1 MEPKRILFKGLT
13 RKLLDFLD
21 PLFHSTPTLLPL
33 WLFFLCKDKAEIL
46 CEVLNR
52 AGGFPCGIV
61 VKNRPAMQ
69 DTMVWSLGQEEPLEK
84 EMTTHSSILAWRI
97 PWTGE
102 PDGLHSPWGRRVRHD
117 WETNTFAG
125 IELRFRDHY
134 SFPGSSDGKVSDCNV
149 GDLGLIPG
157 SGRSPGEG
165 NDNHSSI
172 LAWKSPWT
180 EEPSRLQSMGSQRV
194 GHDWVTSLHR

>member
-13 RKLLDFLD
+13 RKLLDILD

-46 CEVLNR
+46 CEVLSR
-52 AGGFPCGIV
+52 AGGFPGGIV

-69 DTMVWSLGQEEPLEK
+69 DTMVWSLGQEGSIPLEK
-84 EMTTHSSILAWRI
+84 EMTTHSSILAWESHGQRSLM
-97 PWTGE
+97 GY
-102 PDGLHSPWGRRVRHD
+102 SPWGRRVRHD
-117 WETNTFAG
+117 WATNTFAG

-149 GDLGLIPG
+149 GNLGLIPG

-165 NDNHSSI
+165 NDNPLQYSCLEKSMDRG
-172 LAWKSPWT
+172 AW
-180 EEPSRLQSMGSQRV
+180 
-194 GHDWVTSLHR
+194 